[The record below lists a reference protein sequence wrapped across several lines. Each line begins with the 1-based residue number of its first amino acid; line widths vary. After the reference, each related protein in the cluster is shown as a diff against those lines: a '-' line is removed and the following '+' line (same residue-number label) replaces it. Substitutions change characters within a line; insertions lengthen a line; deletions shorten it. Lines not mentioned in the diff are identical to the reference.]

1 MADAP
6 SLIRSLTLR
15 YILALTLVGSLATT
29 AFLFLHKVILRHEN
43 EAAVVNL
50 SGRQRM
56 LSQRITLA
64 VAQAVGTNDAAE
76 RQSWLAELVLALDL
90 MERSHEAL
98 TKGDAA
104 LNISPELA
112 ASIGPLYAERPAEVS
127 RQVAEF
133 LADGRTLVAA
143 GDRIDKQNPAY
154 VRILARSSAML
165 SGLDDIVG
173 RYQAEVEHRV
183 RGLERLEMIVWI
195 VTLLVLALEAVLIF
209 RPMIRRVRL
218 SLDEETEKRAAAEQQ
233 VVSDQRRTE
242 ALVDTIVDAVVTI
255 DQDGLI
261 QTFSPSAER
270 MFGWPRRDVQGQDF
284 GILMP
289 EPFRQRH
296 KSILRHYL
304 EGGSPRVIGIGLE
317 VKGQRRD
324 GGVFPLEL
332 ALGEWNDGG
341 RRFFTAVLRDI
352 TQRKALEE
360 SVRRAQKM
368 EVIGQFSGGVAH
380 DFNNLLGIISGNLE
394 LLEDRLRDDPKMLK
408 RIEVAQHAAARG
420 ADLTRK
426 LLSFSGSHTSQPQA
440 VDVNALILSSKDLL
454 DRLQTDRVAVTLSL
468 ADGLLPVRIDPG
480 EFEDAL
486 LNLALNARDAMP
498 QGGTL
503 NIETANL
510 TAEESPDGPRVV
522 ISVTDTGVGIPF
534 ESQKIIFE
542 PFFTSK
548 PPGKGTGLGLVTVDS
563 FVKRSKGT
571 LHLYSQ
577 PGQGTTFRIELPAIA
592 AVQSAVVD
600 AIVAT
605 PGGTET
611 LLVVDDEKDLRTLL
625 CTQLENLGYRCLS
638 ARDGVEAL
646 RLLDAEP
653 AVSLLVS
660 DIIMPGPFDGVALAQ
675 RALAK
680 RPDLK
685 ILLSTGFAGRTEP
698 EIRMLVPGAAM
709 IAKPYRRHALAMK
722 VRTLLDDVDAL

>member
-1 MADAP
+1 
-6 SLIRSLTLR
+6 
-15 YILALTLVGSLATT
+15 
-29 AFLFLHKVILRHEN
+29 
-43 EAAVVNL
+43 
-50 SGRQRM
+50 
-56 LSQRITLA
+56 
-64 VAQAVGTNDAAE
+64 
-76 RQSWLAELVLALDL
+76 
-90 MERSHEAL
+90 
-98 TKGDAA
+98 
-104 LNISPELA
+104 
-112 ASIGPLYAERPAEVS
+112 
-127 RQVAEF
+127 
-133 LADGRTLVAA
+133 
-143 GDRIDKQNPAY
+143 IDKKNPAY
-154 VRILARSSAML
+154 LRILARSSAML

-183 RGLERLEMIVWI
+183 RVLERLEMVVWI

-255 DQDGLI
+255 DQDGII

-270 MFGWPRRDVQGQDF
+270 MFGWPRSDVQGQDF

-296 KSILRHYL
+296 KSILHHYL

-317 VKGQRRD
+317 VRGQRRD

-332 ALGEWNDGG
+332 ALGEWSDGG

-394 LLEDRLRDDPKMLK
+394 LLEDRLQDDPKMLK

-426 LLSFSGSHTSQPQA
+426 LLSFSGRHTSQPQA

-468 ADGLLPVRIDPG
+468 ADGLLPVQIDPG

-503 NIETANL
+503 SIETANL
-510 TAEESPDGPRVV
+510 TAEDSPACVV
-522 ISVTDTGVGIPF
+522 ISVTDTGVGIPL
-534 ESQKIIFE
+534 EQQKIIFE

-548 PPGKGTGLGLVTVDS
+548 PPGKGTGLGLVAVDS
-563 FVKRSKGT
+563 FVKRSKGD

-592 AVQSAVVD
+592 TFHPPVAD

-605 PGGTET
+605 PGGSET
-611 LLVVDDEKDLRTLL
+611 LLVVDDENDLRTLL
-625 CTQLENLGYRCLS
+625 CTQLEKLGYRCLS
-638 ARDGVEAL
+638 AKDGVEAL
-646 RLLDAEP
+646 GLLDGEP
-653 AVSLLVS
+653 SVSLLIS

-675 RALAK
+675 RALAR

-685 ILLSTGFAGRTEP
+685 ILLSTGFAGRTED
-698 EIRMLVPGAAM
+698 EIRRQVPGAAM
-709 IAKPYRRHALAMK
+709 IAKPYRRHALAVK
-722 VRTLLDDVDAL
+722 VRTLLDDVDAKV